1 MLLNLIL
8 KNKDKWKL
16 NLTTFVWKSLNV
28 IVYVRQ
34 IDLNLSYTINFVIKS
49 VLTLSPK
56 NNTNYEFEN
65 LKFAAKI
72 NEFNVKIYL
81 ENRWTN
87 LQTLT
92 KPFIFRAKSS
102 QKFSVRKLRHLLSCY
117 LWRKML
123 CRKKKNILHNRYR
136 GIC

>member
-1 MLLNLIL
+1 MLLNLIFQ
-8 KNKDKWKL
+8 NKIKLVQDKWKL

-56 NNTNYEFEN
+56 ITNYEFEN
-65 LKFAAKI
+65 FKFAGKI

-92 KPFIFRAKSS
+92 NPLVFRAKSS
-102 QKFSVRKLRHLLSCY
+102 QKFSLRKLRHLLSYY
-117 LWRKML
+117 LYRKML
-123 CRKKKNILHNRYR
+123 CRKKNKTT
-136 GIC
+136 

>member
-1 MLLNLIL
+1 METLFNNLYL
-8 KNKDKWKL
+8 K
-16 NLTTFVWKSLNV
+16 VLNV

-56 NNTNYEFEN
+56 ITNYEFEN

-81 ENRWTN
+81 EN
-87 LQTLT
+87 
-92 KPFIFRAKSS
+92 
-102 QKFSVRKLRHLLSCY
+102 C
-117 LWRKML
+117 
-123 CRKKKNILHNRYR
+123 
-136 GIC
+136 